1 MGSMNERATVS
12 LDLRRRI
19 LKVYD
24 QGRST
29 REEVAARFEVS
40 LGMVKKLIQ
49 QRRHTGDIAARHHRS
64 GRKRKILAAHERQL
78 RTLLKNKPDMTLEE
92 LQAALG
98 LDCTLPAI
106 HYTLERMGLSYKKRR
121 SVPANKT
128 APTSPKPVGSG
139 GAARAASTRRAS
151 SSSTRVGPRP
161 I

>member
-1 MGSMNERATVS
+1 MKAKETVS

-24 QGRST
+24 QGQST

-49 QRRHTGDIAARHHRS
+49 QRRHTGDIAPRHHRS
-64 GRKRKILAAHERQL
+64 GRKRKILASHERQL

-92 LQAALG
+92 LHEALE

-106 HYTLERMGLSYKKRR
+106 HYTLERMGLSYKKRH
-121 SVPANKT
+121 SAPASRT
-128 APTSPKPVGSG
+128 ARTSPKPGGSG
-139 GAARAASTRRAS
+139 GGAKGASTRRAS
-151 SSSTRVGPRP
+151 SS
-161 I
+161 

>member
-1 MGSMNERATVS
+1 MKEKETVS

-49 QRRHTGDIAARHHRS
+49 QRRHTGDIAPRHHRS
-64 GRKRKILAAHERQL
+64 GRKRKILASHERQL
-78 RTLLKNKPDMTLEE
+78 RTLLKSKPDMTLEE
-92 LQAALG
+92 LHAALG

-106 HYTLERMGLSYKKRR
+106 HYTLERMDLSYKKRR
-121 SVPANKT
+121 FVPASKT
-128 APTSPKPVGSG
+128 VRTWPKPAGSG
-139 GAARAASTRRAS
+139 SGAKGASTQRGWS
-151 SSSTRVGPRP
+151 S
-161 I
+161 